1 MAKAR
6 ERRNTRL
13 FLRFLRDACTL
24 QERRNRLGAG
34 LEILYPEIEDDGQ
47 RLQLFE
53 DLLASPRLHFEDQDE
68 RDYFYHTLQAI
79 ELSFRRM
86 GFYTDLDKF
95 LQELSWEDQYG
106 DPVAWL
112 GTATNPVLQNL
123 GGAPGI
129 LPMQRNELA
138 AAASQPPPNLE
149 WAEQFVVELRT
160 TGRGIG
166 TVPASRLNKEH
177 QTMIHDVMNSTIG
190 VNVEV
195 SSFEDSSEREDEV
208 FDF

>member
-13 FLRFLRDACTL
+13 FLRFLRDACTPN
-24 QERRNRLGAG
+24 ERRNRLRAG
-34 LEILYPEIEDDGQ
+34 LEILYPEIEDDDQ

-53 DLLASPRLHFEDQDE
+53 ELLASPRLHFEDQDE

-112 GTATNPVLQNL
+112 GTATNPSVPQHH

-129 LPMQRNELA
+129 LPMPRNELA
-138 AAASQPPPNLE
+138 AAASQPPNLE
-149 WAEQFVVELRT
+149 WAEQFVAELRK

-166 TVPASRLNKEH
+166 TVPARSLNKEH
-177 QTMIHDVMNSTIG
+177 QTMIHDVMNAATG
-190 VNVEV
+190 GNVEA
-195 SSFEDSSEREDEV
+195 SSFKDSSEREDEV